1 VTMPPP
7 LRLDARRG
15 PHRPS
20 AGSPARM
27 LGSVRRTTTI
37 DLLRPAGLLGPVT
50 LVGLGRDLRTRETGV
65 DAVSQARVD
74 ADIEYMNGRALR
86 DLTTTPARPA
96 LSSLRGSRVAS
107 GFRALALDADP
118 DLPDEADLL
127 YQLVDDVPG
136 ATLVSGHACVAG
148 SELAPLNVAER
159 SEYQYVADLC
169 AGWVTGGS
177 IMIGI
182 GASGRPPI
190 VKGPA
195 APTLVD
201 DTDPWSWHQIDALPV
216 HGVRRARRI
225 DVVLDRSAGVVDVDS
240 IFRDSYMGPDGTET
254 VIHEYTVTA
263 KGDVAAGVV
272 TACEAEARVLP
283 WLECPGAAASAGRV
297 VGMSWAELRGYVRAA
312 LTGTTTCTHL
322 NDALRSLAGV
332 PHLLAHLDPSHPE

>member
-1 VTMPPP
+1 MTMPPP

-27 LGSVRRTTTI
+27 QGSVRRTTTI

-50 LVGLGRDLRTRETGV
+50 LVGLGRDLRTSETGV

-118 DLPDEADLL
+118 DLPDEEDLL
-127 YQLVDDVPG
+127 YQLVDDLPG

-148 SELAPLNVAER
+148 SELAPLNVVEG
-159 SEYQYVADLC
+159 SGYQYVADLC

-240 IFRDSYMGPDGTET
+240 IFRDSYMRPDGTET

-263 KGDVAAGVV
+263 RADAATGVV
-272 TACEAEARVLP
+272 TACQAEARVLP